1 MSAYLVA
8 LITVTNQEKFLEYA
22 SLPAAVAEQ
31 YGAKFVIR
39 GRDIEVVEGEMP
51 HSRVVILEFKDKN
64 MAKVFFDSPEYAQ
77 AKEVRREACDFH
89 AFIVEGV
96 ETVRFS

>member
-22 SLPAAVAEQ
+22 TLSAATAER

>member
-1 MSAYLVA
+1 
-8 LITVTNQEKFLEYA
+8 
-22 SLPAAVAEQ
+22 
-31 YGAKFVIR
+31 
-39 GRDIEVVEGEMP
+39 MP

-64 MAKVFFDSPEYAQ
+64 MAKAFFDSPEYAQ
-77 AKEVRREACDFH
+77 AKEVRQEACDFH

>member
-22 SLPAAVAEQ
+22 ILSAATAER